1 MIELPTGTGT
11 DFVGYRIEDV
21 IGRGGMGVV
30 YRAHDL
36 RLKRTVALKL
46 VAPEL
51 ALDERFR
58 ERFARETELAMS
70 LEHPNVV
77 PIYDAGDVDGRLYLA
92 MRLVAGT
99 DLGKLVRT
107 GGALGPARALAICGQ
122 VASALD
128 AAHAKGL
135 VHRDVK
141 PSNVLLDENEH
152 VYLADFGLTRRLD
165 EPGAAATDDRSVG
178 TPAYLAPEQIEGAP
192 VDGRADVYALGC
204 MLFECLTG
212 TRPFNR
218 ASRLETAWAHLEEEP
233 PSAHALVPELPE
245 AIDPVVRTALAKEPD
260 DRYPRCTALISAAE
274 HAFGFGR
281 STPLHRRK
289 SVLLGAAIMLLVLA
303 AASVAAVLA
312 TNGHGKAAPPLFARA
327 DSLARIDP
335 ATNKVSAV
343 IDVGGHPVVAAAGG
357 HSVWVY
363 NKYSSTISEVDAR
376 TNRVLKTTAFSGL
389 EPAQCCSLFTGPVL
403 AADASGAWLV
413 NGGAYDQPRLAHL
426 LAGGGGKHE
435 YPLDLTPTGV
445 AVGGGAVWVV
455 GYRGRDH
462 QVVRIDPATG
472 RVTARKRFPAHSRVD
487 SIAFGFGAVWVMS
500 SSTATLYRIDPRSAG
515 RTRSVVVA
523 SSRATR
529 PEITSY
535 LHAIT
540 VRTTKGGGTDFNID
554 PFALTSF
561 LNGKFGPPDL
571 GEYNGDLGAL
581 WVYDWPSGTVDR
593 QEFANGPIRT
603 IRVTES
609 PPYPAGGPCLTSI
622 TVGSGSLWVTAAAG
636 TPNGGPCVR

>member
-46 VAPEL
+46 IAPEL

-92 MRLVAGT
+92 MRLVVGT
-99 DLGKLVRT
+99 DLRKLLRAE
-107 GGALGPARALAICGQ
+107 GALEPARAMAICRQ
-122 VASALD
+122 VANALD

-165 EPGAAATDDRSVG
+165 EPRAAAMDDRSVG
-178 TPAYLAPEQIEGAP
+178 TPAYLAPEQIEGGQ
-192 VDGRADVYALGC
+192 VDSRADVYALGC
-204 MLFECLTG
+204 VLFECLTG
-212 TRPFNR
+212 TPPYNR

-233 PSAHALVPELPE
+233 PSAKALVPELPE
-245 AIDPVVRTALAKEPD
+245 AIDPVVRTTLAKEPD
-260 DRYPRCTALISAAE
+260 DRYPTCAALITAAE
-274 HAFGFGR
+274 HALGFGR

-289 SVLLGAAIMLLVLA
+289 SVLLVAAIMLIVLA

-312 TNGHGKAAPPLFARA
+312 SNGHGKAAKAAAPLFARA

-343 IDVGGHPVVAAAGG
+343 IDVGAHPVVAAAGG

-363 NKYSSTISEVDAR
+363 NKNGDTISEVDAR
-376 TNRVLKTTAFSGL
+376 TNRVLKTTTISGFTL
-389 EPAQCCSLFTGPVL
+389 AQCCSLFTGPVL
-403 AADASGAWLV
+403 AADASGAWFV
-413 NGGAYDQPRLAHL
+413 NGGPYDKPRLAHL
-426 LAGGGGKHE
+426 LAGGGRKRE

-462 QVVRIDPATG
+462 QLLRIDPATG
-472 RVTARKRFPAHSRVD
+472 RVTARTRFPARSRVD
-487 SIAFGFGAVWVMS
+487 SIAFGYGAVWVMS
-500 SSTATLYRIDPRSAG
+500 SSTATLYRIDPRSAR
-515 RTRSVVVA
+515 RTGSVVVG

-529 PEITSY
+529 PEIMAPRMT
-535 LHAIT
+535 
-540 VRTTKGGGTDFNID
+540 
-554 PFALTSF
+554 
-561 LNGKFGPPDL
+561 
-571 GEYNGDLGAL
+571 
-581 WVYDWPSGTVDR
+581 
-593 QEFANGPIRT
+593 
-603 IRVTES
+603 
-609 PPYPAGGPCLTSI
+609 
-622 TVGSGSLWVTAAAG
+622 SGSA
-636 TPNGGPCVR
+636 